1 MVLFSEPSKVLHL
14 QVIKFIKSV
23 LMNGEENLN
32 KLVINNDVMSH
43 VLKMFD
49 RNKSKEN
56 LQMSSILDLFE
67 YIKKQN
73 MKKIISYLVR

>member
-1 MVLFSEPSKVLHL
+1 LVLFSEPSKVLHL

-49 RNKSKEN
+49 SNKAKDN
-56 LQMSSILDLFE
+56 LLMSSILDLFE

>member
-1 MVLFSEPSKVLHL
+1 
-14 QVIKFIKSV
+14 
-23 LMNGEENLN
+23 MNGEDNLN

-49 RNKSKEN
+49 SNKAKDN
-56 LQMSSILDLFE
+56 LLMSSILDLFE

-73 MKKIISYLVR
+73 LKKIISYLVR